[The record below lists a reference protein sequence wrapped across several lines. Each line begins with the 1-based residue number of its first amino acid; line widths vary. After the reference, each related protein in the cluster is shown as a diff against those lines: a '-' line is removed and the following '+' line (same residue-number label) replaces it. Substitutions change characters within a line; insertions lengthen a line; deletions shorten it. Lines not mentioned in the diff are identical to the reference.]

1 MQPEN
6 RQYLRDFL
14 AHAPEMEKD
23 LCIDAKEV
31 LGVEPAIFST
41 LKERQDYF
49 VLSVLADFLTGRP
62 ESLDPVTAELV
73 AIAAAGASDAPHCVK
88 VHIGAALK
96 AGATREQVR
105 DTILIA
111 GAIGRT
117 KVLASGLRELE
128 SVCRKR

>member
-6 RQYLRDFL
+6 IQHLREFL
-14 AHAPEMEKD
+14 AHAPSMEKD
-23 LCIDAKEV
+23 LSNDAREV
-31 LGVEPAIFST
+31 LGKEPAIFST

-49 VLSVLADFLTGRP
+49 VLSVLADFLAGRP

-73 AIAAAGASDAPHCVK
+73 AIAAAAASDAPHCVK

-96 AGATREQVR
+96 AGATRDQVR
-105 DTILIA
+105 DTIFIA
-111 GAIGRT
+111 GALGRS

-128 SVCRKR
+128 SVCGKS

>member
-14 AHAPEMEKD
+14 AHAPEMAKD
-23 LCIDAKEV
+23 LCNDASEI
-31 LGVEPAIFST
+31 LGKEPAIFST

-49 VLSVLADFLTGRP
+49 ILSVLADFLACRP
-62 ESLDPVTAELV
+62 ESLDPATAELV
-73 AIAAAGASDAPHCVK
+73 AIAAATAADAPHCVK

-96 AGATREQVR
+96 AGATRDQVR
-105 DTILIA
+105 DTIFIA
-111 GAIGRT
+111 GALGRS

-128 SVCRKR
+128 SVCGKR